1 MKPISTENNFIY
13 LTVALVLLLFAGAL
27 VDQYAS
33 SLGQRLVQAATVLT
47 LAIGVFSLKTTKF
60 WYRTGIGM
68 VIAIIAVVLAG
79 IFLDLAGLDYVH
91 LLILLCFFGWS
102 TWLAA
107 RQVLFTG
114 TIDGNK
120 IVGAVCIY
128 LLLGMIWTLLYLM
141 IAETSPNAFNGLTQA
156 PWYDNF
162 PAVAYYSYVTL
173 TTLGYGDISPIQPVA
188 RFLVYMEAIVGIFY
202 TAILVSS
209 LVGARMSENVSD
221 NK

>member
-1 MKPISTENNFIY
+1 MKPISTENNFVY
-13 LTVALVLLLFAGAL
+13 LTVALVLLLFIGAL
-27 VDQYAS
+27 VDQYAG

-68 VIAIIAVVLAG
+68 VVAIILVVLAG
-79 IFLDLAGLDYVH
+79 VILDLAGLDYVH
-91 LLILLCFFGWS
+91 LFILLCFFVWT

-114 TIDGNK
+114 IIDGNK

-128 LLLGMIWTLLYLM
+128 LLLGLIWTLLYLM
-141 IAETSPNAFNGLTQA
+141 IAEATPNAFNGLTQA

-202 TAILVSS
+202 TAILVAS
-209 LVGARMSENVSD
+209 LVGARMSGNAPD